1 MLLASSHSIL
11 FANQAALTIFGLT
24 ADRIQGILVSAILP
38 ELNRE
43 RLHSLN
49 SLSKRPSLIDAS
61 VAAAPEPYLEQ
72 DVLLMARCGG
82 PQSGKTFTVSASF
95 GRLAKEGLIKG
106 SQVDPSDLLVVT
118 LKKTILKASGSGTM
132 LLMSRYRSE
141 FEEVKTIGKGGFG
154 IVVQAKNRLDG
165 QEYAIKKGMSFF
177 VSSINLREHSV
188 LYSSRA
194 FLQKIIVRL
203 SCSPE
208 NVNIFNNAPSVTPK
222 ESKFFKGHK
231 RHISESDHRLINE
244 VKTFAQLSNHPNV
257 IRYFNAW
264 IEPVELDD
272 SPKKSSV
279 DDSASES
286 SDSEDDEDD
295 DETAFSVH
303 KHRSTLFIQMQ
314 LCPYQDLRKWIV
326 NRGPGVKLEASLGIF
341 WQIVSGLVHIHT
353 QGVVHRDVKPE
364 NIFVHQENVF
374 LGDFGLA
381 KNIQDHILS
390 SSPQLSKAPLNEHV
404 MSTEEGICLMCATSE
419 NDPVLIL
426 TGTYFYMAPETL
438 ASQTCTT
445 KADIYSLGIILFE
458 LLTHFETAMERVVV
472 R

>member
-1 MLLASSHSIL
+1 MVKTAYDSISDPVLVVLLANSHSIL
-11 FANQAALTIFGLT
+11 FANQAALTIFGLS
-24 ADRIQGILVSAILP
+24 ADRIQGILVSSILP
-38 ELNRE
+38 ELTRE
-43 RLHSLN
+43 KLN
-49 SLSKRPSLIDAS
+49 SLNFLAGRFSYFDTS
-61 VAAAPEPYLEQ
+61 VAVAAEPGVEQ
-72 DVLLMARCGG
+72 DVLLMARSGG
-82 PQSGKTFTVSASF
+82 PQSGKTFTVSASV
-95 GRLAKEGLIKG
+95 GRLAKEGLVKG

-132 LLMSRYRSE
+132 LQSRYRSE
-141 FEEVKTIGKGGFG
+141 FEEVRMIGKGGFG

-165 QEYAIKKGMSFF
+165 QEYAIKKGMSFSMY
-177 VSSINLREHSV
+177 VLEHS
-188 LYSSRA
+188 LCSYRA
-194 FLQKIIVRL
+194 AQVRL

-208 NVNIFNNAPSVTPK
+208 NVNIFNNAPAATPK

-231 RHISESDHRLINE
+231 RHMSESDHRLINE

-272 SPKKSSV
+272 KPGKPPM

-286 SDSEDDEDD
+286 SDSEDEEDYD
-295 DETAFSVH
+295 DAAFSVH

-326 NRGPGVKLEASLGIF
+326 NRGPAVKLEASLGIF

-390 SSPQLSKAPLNEHV
+390 SSPELSKAPLNEHV
-404 MSTEEGICLMCATSE
+404 MSTEDGNFYCATLE
-419 NDPVLIL
+419 NVSNSPN
-426 TGTYFYMAPETL
+426 
-438 ASQTCTT
+438 
-445 KADIYSLGIILFE
+445 
-458 LLTHFETAMERVVV
+458 
-472 R
+472 